1 MPQPKPIT
9 NANRIAKAAQEIT
22 VEGVDGD
29 DIVYVSAP
37 LCHVFFPYQNPGDSV
52 SFWQRSHGPFDLT
65 IEAMTEV
72 NPNTRQPEK
81 FGLPYGPKPRL
92 LMAYLNTIIK
102 KQRSPEISVGNSLTE
117 FVGEKLHM
125 STDGRT
131 INEVKNQLA
140 RLSTSSIKA
149 TYRLEDGH
157 SYGDRINIIR
167 GIDVWWTKNAQQR
180 HLWGNYLRFSDDY
193 FNEVMAHGVPLDRR
207 ALSALSGNSLAI
219 DVYSFLA
226 HRLHSIQQ
234 GRPLNIS
241 WKAMKDQFGGGYSRM
256 DHFKEKFRHVLAMV
270 HPVYQDSR
278 IEEIKNR
285 GFVLYHS
292 KPPIPAKTS
301 IVRPDM
307 PLLGET
313 PPQLVTQ
320 HGQPFDNL
328 YLKKDPN
335 EMSPRKADQIKRE
348 VTGQWDGQTNNRY
361 TDVKKK
367 PTKGK

>member
-1 MPQPKPIT
+1 MQRKPIT
-9 NANRIAKAAQEIT
+9 NANRIAAAAQEIA
-22 VEGVDGD
+22 VEGVGGD

-37 LCHVFFPYQNPGDSV
+37 LCHVFFPYQNPGEGV
-52 SFWQRSHGPFDLT
+52 NFWQRSHGPFDLT
-65 IEAMTEV
+65 IEATTEV
-72 NPNTRQPEK
+72 NPDTRQPEK

-92 LMAYLNTIIK
+92 LMAYLNTVIIK
-102 KQRSPEISVGNSLTE
+102 QKNPEISVGNSLTE
-117 FVGEKLHM
+117 FIGEKLHM

-140 RLSTSSIKA
+140 RLSTSLIKA

-157 SYGDRINIIR
+157 SYGNKINLIR
-167 GIDVWWTKNAQQR
+167 GIDIWWTKNAQQR

-193 FNEVMAHGVPLDRR
+193 YNEVMAHGVPLDRR

-226 HRLHSIQQ
+226 HRLHSIPE

-241 WKAMKDQFGGGYSRM
+241 WAAMKGQFGANYSRM

-270 HPVYQDSR
+270 YPVYQDAR

-292 KPPIPAKTS
+292 KPPIPPKTS
-301 IVRPDM
+301 IIM
-307 PLLGET
+307 PPMPTLGET
-313 PPQLVTQ
+313 PPKLVMPS
-320 HGQPFDNL
+320 GQPFDNL

-335 EMSPRKADQIKRE
+335 EMSPRKFDEIQRAGSDK
-348 VTGQWDGQTNNRY
+348 WDGQKNAKY
-361 TDVKKK
+361 GDVKKRNPK
-367 PTKGK
+367 R